1 MKMKSIKLLALVAAL
16 MPMLFSCSGGASSS
30 NSALLGSL
38 PGEYQQFQEEKD
50 QIGEEAK
57 NIKSEAD
64 KKKLIEKAQKME
76 EKWGAKLE
84 ESAKSLDGKPL
95 EFAESDIKVTE
106 PVSLEF
112 DGFFSKSDLE
122 PKFKI
127 NGSAEAA
134 TEINTGVDYVLPSER
149 VYIFGYDAEGQV
161 VCKIHA
167 GQIAVEN
174 VDGESVV
181 KTGTPVEFS
190 TFNFNPNEDYAAA
203 KTLKLEVAR

>member
-1 MKMKSIKLLALVAAL
+1 MKMKSIKLLALVAIL

-30 NSALLGSL
+30 NSVLLGSL
-38 PGEYQQFQEEKD
+38 PDEYAKFQEEKA
-50 QIGEEAK
+50 QISEEAK

-64 KKKLIEKAQKME
+64 KKKLIEKSEKMK
-76 EKWGAKLE
+76 EKWSAKLE

-112 DGFFSKSDLE
+112 DGFFSKSDLN

-127 NGSAEAA
+127 NGGAEAT
-134 TEINTGVDYVLPSER
+134 TEINTGENYVLGSER
-149 VYIFGYDAEGQV
+149 VYIVGYNAEGQE

-167 GQIAVEN
+167 GSIAVEN
-174 VDGESVV
+174 VDGKSVV
-181 KTGTPVEFS
+181 KAGTPVKFS
-190 TFNFNPNEDYAAA
+190 SFHIGSKEDYGAA
-203 KTLKLEVAR
+203 KTIKLEVGR

>member
-1 MKMKSIKLLALVAAL
+1 MKMKSIKLLALVAVL

-38 PGEYQQFQEEKD
+38 PDEYAKFQEEKA

-57 NIKSEAD
+57 NIKSEAE

-76 EKWGAKLE
+76 EKWSEKIE
-84 ESAKSLDGKPL
+84 KSAKSLDGKPL

-106 PVSLEF
+106 PVSFEF
-112 DGFFSKSDLE
+112 DGFFSKSDLN

-134 TEINTGVDYVLPSER
+134 TEINTGENYVLGYER
-149 VYIFGYDAEGQV
+149 VYIVGYDADGQV

-167 GQIAVEN
+167 GSIAVEN
-174 VDGESVV
+174 VDGKSVV
-181 KTGTPVEFS
+181 KAGTPVEFS
-190 TFNFNPNEDYAAA
+190 TFNFSSKEDYGAA
-203 KTLKLEVAR
+203 KTIKLEVGR

>member
-1 MKMKSIKLLALVAAL
+1 MKMKSIKLLALVAIF

-38 PGEYQQFQEEKD
+38 PDQYAKFQEEKA

-57 NIKSEAD
+57 NVKSEAD

-76 EKWGAKLE
+76 EKWSAKLE

-95 EFAESDIKVTE
+95 EFAESDIKVTQ

-112 DGFFSKSDLE
+112 DGFFSKSDMQ

-127 NGSAEAA
+127 NGAAEAA
-134 TEINTGVDYVLPSER
+134 TEINLGVDYVIPSEM
-149 VYIFGYDAEGQV
+149 VYIVGYNAEGQE
-161 VCKIHA
+161 VCKIKA
-167 GQIAVEN
+167 GSIAVEN
-174 VDGESVV
+174 IDGISVV
-181 KTGTPVEFS
+181 KAGTPVKFDTFHYS
-190 TFNFNPNEDYAAA
+190 TKENYSAA
-203 KTLKLEVAR
+203 KTIKLEVVR